1 MCVLLLLFNHKKGNT
16 KEAQEF
22 DSLSPDESKRR
33 LLILIKMMDLNK
45 EEGDRM
51 DAHVMPSSTMIS
63 VHLSPASEIC
73 KCQ

>member
-1 MCVLLLLFNHKKGNT
+1 
-16 KEAQEF
+16 
-22 DSLSPDESKRR
+22 
-33 LLILIKMMDLNK
+33 MDGGDDVPA

-51 DAHVMPSSTMIS
+51 DAHVMPNSTMNS